1 MKTLFLPNK
10 YNYLVWGNALL
21 ALVLLLFGAADPLS
35 IVFAYF
41 LETII
46 IGLFHCIK
54 LWMVNTY
61 GKESPNTHKMP
72 KSSIGIV
79 LFFLVHYGM
88 FVGIQSIFVFAF
100 FQSSLP
106 QIKEPFHIIEN
117 YGTVIHLEG
126 MPILIASFFV
136 SNLKYFYTSFWQN
149 NQYKEYSPSG
159 LFFRPYVRIIIQQVV
174 VILAGFFFIIFSE
187 GFAAA
192 ILLIIFRLVVDL
204 AIVGIHRDATN
215 LDKLLRNI
223 TKDEKDFQEAK
234 KRFQEFSE

>member
-1 MKTLFLPNK
+1 METLFIPNK

-21 ALVLLLFGAADPLS
+21 ALVLLILGVADPIS

-46 IGLFHCIK
+46 IGLFHGIK

-61 GKESPNTHKMP
+61 GKESPNTHQMP

-79 LFFLVHYGM
+79 LFFFVHYGM

-100 FQSSLP
+100 FQSSIP

-117 YGTVIHLEG
+117 YNAIIHLDG
-126 MPILIASFFV
+126 MPILIASFVV
-136 SNLKYFYTSFWQN
+136 SNLKYFYTNFWQN
-149 NQYKEYSPSG
+149 NQYKEYSASS
-159 LFFRPYVRIIIQQVV
+159 LFFKPYVRIFIQQFV

-192 ILLIIFRLVVDL
+192 ILLILFRLIVDL
-204 AIVGIHRDATN
+204 AIVGIHRDAAN
-215 LDKLLRNI
+215 VDKLLRKI
-223 TKDEKDFQEAK
+223 TRDEKDFEEAK